1 MREAL
6 ARSSPMK
13 HVRRRRF
20 LSKLVIAL
28 IVLGIL
34 FAGFGVL
41 SGIPQLVV
49 NEVDVLGTESL
60 QPIEIEQTTL
70 QSISGRQWL
79 FYARANVFLF
89 SKKNIVD
96 AIITGFPRVY
106 QVSSIERD
114 GQKLTISVE
123 ERHAAYTWCG
133 HDAPTYSARFERGAC
148 YFLDQEG
155 FAFAPA
161 PQFTEGVYLSIYG
174 GMPRESEIIGET
186 INLRNNIAD
195 VYQILEIL
203 EDNGLRVHSLVLAPD
218 GQHAF
223 LLDIST
229 STGEYAKILWN
240 EDVPLTETLEKLS
253 AALSEENFQKDFS
266 LHGGALLYV
275 DTRFNNRVFYKFAT
289 EI

>member
-13 HVRRRRF
+13 HVRRKRF
-20 LSKLVIAL
+20 LSKLIIAFV
-28 IVLGIL
+28 VLSIL
-34 FAGFGVL
+34 FAGFGML
-41 SGIPQLVV
+41 SGISQLVV

-60 QPIEIEQTTL
+60 QPVEIEQATL

-89 SKKNIVD
+89 SKKGIVGT
-96 AIITGFPRVY
+96 ITKDFPRVY
-106 QVSSIERD
+106 QVTSIERD
-114 GQKLTISVE
+114 GQKLTVSVE

-133 HDAPTYSARFERGAC
+133 QEAPTYIARFERNPC

-174 GMPRESEIIGET
+174 GMPQESDVVGET

-266 LHGGALLYV
+266 ERGNALLYV
-275 DTRFNNRVFYKFAT
+275 DTRFNNRVFYKFAN

>member
-13 HVRRRRF
+13 HVRRKRF
-20 LSKLVIAL
+20 LSRL
-28 IVLGIL
+28 IIVFVVLGIL
-34 FAGFGVL
+34 FAGFGIL
-41 SGIPQLVV
+41 SGIPRLII
-49 NEVDVLGTESL
+49 NEVEVRGTESL
-60 QPIEIEQTTL
+60 QPIEINEAVL
-70 QSISGRQWL
+70 QSISGRQWF
-79 FYARANVFLF
+79 FYARANIMLF
-89 SKKNIVD
+89 SKKS
-96 AIITGFPRVY
+96 ITDTITKDFPRVY
-106 QVSSIERD
+106 RVSGIERD
-114 GQKLTISVE
+114 GQKLIVSIE

-133 HDAPTYSARFERGAC
+133 QEAPNYTARFERNAC

-174 GMPRESEIIGET
+174 GMPQESDIIGET

-253 AALSEENFQKDFS
+253 AALSEENFQIDFFA
-266 LHGGALLYV
+266 HGDALLYV

-289 EI
+289 GI